1 MHLSLQVY
9 MQDRNKKV
17 YLATEVEQH
26 RIWQN
31 IGMWSGS
38 LKITIDN
45 KIAEQIKNMPPEVEA
60 DHKKSLGE
68 GIKDLT

>member
-1 MHLSLQVY
+1 
-9 MQDRNKKV
+9 MQERNNKV
-17 YLATEVEQH
+17 YLATELEQH

-45 KIAEQIKNMPPEVEA
+45 KIAELMKNVPPELEA
-60 DHKKSLGE
+60 DHKKTIGE